1 MANRNSQGDR
11 RTVGR
16 RGEPSPGAAADGS
29 AHTQMH
35 WQLPYTLQHGSWN
48 PKANMTACWRRLI
61 GTPYPRGA
69 MTAGE
74 PARHYFSCNA
84 VGRGAVPNRRLSRAC
99 STGCGS
105 SRYLLQVSVSD
116 GIPCRTGYSPDAA
129 NSFRCGAGEK
139 GVRRQCPLVIQ
150 CMRAPSAVTALPFS
164 HETKEA
170 RRQCAT
176 QAQRLKGRDC

>member
-29 AHTQMH
+29 THSDALAAAIHPTT
-35 WQLPYTLQHGSWN
+35 WQLESKGQHDS
-48 PKANMTACWRRLI
+48 WRRLI

-105 SRYLLQVSVSD
+105 SRYLLQVSVTN
-116 GIPCRTGYSPDAA
+116 GAPCRTGYSPDAA
-129 NSFRCGAGEK
+129 TSFRCGAGEK

-176 QAQRLKGRDC
+176 WAQRLKGIDC